1 MATVGVKSA
10 YVGILGTDGQLLK
23 DETKGLSKNGVVK
36 LDLQSAKGI
45 VSANITGLAATITKI
60 YGSNAVADSSVGIP
74 APQCVLSAND
84 MPHEIVDK
92 ITGMTIDENGAAT
105 SYTNMLPSVPLIVE
119 TNAVKD
125 GKSIYF
131 AFFDDNVIRGE
142 MNLQTNNA
150 SEQRIAD
157 AVTFSANARG
167 KDGANYKIF
176 YGDQPSFSI
185 SSMLTE
191 VFPGYAPASGDDDG
205 DTGLDVFS
213 TTTTSTTSTT
223 AAQTTTTTTHSA

>member
-10 YVGILGTDGQLLK
+10 FVGIVDENGQLIK
-23 DETKGLSKNGVVK
+23 DEDKGLSTNGVIK

-84 MPHEIVDK
+84 IPHKVVDK
-92 ITGMTIDENGAAT
+92 ITGMSIDEKGAAT
-105 SYTNMLPSVPLIVE
+105 SYTNMLPRVPLIVE

-125 GKSIYF
+125 GSSIYF
-131 AFFDDNVIRGE
+131 AFFDDSVVRGE

-157 AVTFSANARG
+157 ALTFSANARQS
-167 KDGANYKIF
+167 DGANFKIF
-176 YGDQPSFSI
+176 YADTPDFKVDD
-185 SSMLTE
+185 MLTE
-191 VFPGYAPASGDDDG
+191 VFPGYTASADG
-205 DTGLDVFS
+205 DGAGLDAVNNS
-213 TTTTSTTSTT
+213 TTTTSTTK
-223 AAQTTTTTTHSA
+223 AATTTTTTKTQA